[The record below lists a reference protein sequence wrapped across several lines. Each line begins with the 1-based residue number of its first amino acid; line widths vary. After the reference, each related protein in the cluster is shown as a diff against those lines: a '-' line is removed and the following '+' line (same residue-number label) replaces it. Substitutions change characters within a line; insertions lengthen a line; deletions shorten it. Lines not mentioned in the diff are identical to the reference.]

1 VFVAHVRLVNF
12 RSYRDARF
20 EFSPG
25 LNVVVGQNA
34 SGKTNLL
41 EGAFYALRAASP
53 RTSRDDKL
61 VAWSQEYTRAEAEL
75 GDGRRVQVF
84 YAAGQGKHVR
94 VNDIDA
100 ASLDEVRRRV
110 SVFIFVP
117 ESLLLVKGSPARRRA
132 HLDAL
137 GSSLDPAYAA
147 AAADLQLALRQRN
160 ALLLSVRA
168 GASAASLDQWD
179 AQLARA
185 GTDLGRRRRDLVER
199 LGGPFAAYAAGL
211 APQGGEFAIRL
222 RSPLEAFG
230 YEEEPFRAALLQRR
244 SREIQRGLSL
254 LGPHRD
260 ELEILEVN
268 GVTPAG
274 AEGRDL
280 RLYGS
285 QGEQRAAVLALLL
298 AERDVAATVTGDV
311 GTLFLD
317 DVMSELD
324 DRRRRLLVATLL
336 RGGQA
341 IATTTTT
348 MYFEPHELEQANVI
362 QLAGNGAEGA
372 TGRSAAGDVA
382 SAAAAEGEPDA
393 AAEA

>member
-1 VFVAHVRLVNF
+1 VFVARVRLVHF
-12 RSYRDARF
+12 RSYGDAHF

-41 EGAFYALRAASP
+41 EGAYYALRASSP
-53 RTSRDDKL
+53 RTARDDKL
-61 VAWSQEYTRAEAEL
+61 IAWGQDYTRVEAQL
-75 GDGRRVQVF
+75 GDGRRMQVF
-84 YAAGQGKHVR
+84 YGAGQGRRVR
-94 VNDIDA
+94 VNDSDV

-137 GSSLDPAYAA
+137 GAALDPAYGAA
-147 AAADLQLALRQRN
+147 VADLQLAVRQHN

-168 GASAASLDQWD
+168 GASASSLDPWD

-185 GTDLGRRRRDLVER
+185 GTDLGRRRRDLVTQLSE
-199 LGGPFAAYAAGL
+199 PFSGYAAGL
-211 APQGGEFAIRL
+211 APQGGEFAVRL
-222 RSPLEAFG
+222 HSPLEAFG
-230 YEEEPFRAALLQRR
+230 YDQEAFRAALVQRR
-244 SREIQRGLSL
+244 SRDVQRGLSL
-254 LGPHRD
+254 LGPQRD
-260 ELEILEVN
+260 ELEFLEV
-268 GVTPAG
+268 GGATPAG

-280 RLYGS
+280 RPFGS

-298 AERDVAATVTGDV
+298 AERDVAAAVTGDV

-324 DRRRRLLVATLL
+324 HHRRRLLVATLL

-348 MYFEPHELEQANVI
+348 MYFEPHELDGANVI
-362 QLAGNGAEGA
+362 QLSGGGADG
-372 TGRSAAGDVA
+372 
-382 SAAAAEGEPDA
+382 
-393 AAEA
+393 